1 VELNVIQEIAYR
13 QLLTR
18 AGFKI
23 HAITSVRS
31 YRGSG
36 TGIMGAFE
44 RDGKKLPEVMILE
57 TKTGIAIAGQLH
69 QIVIHDDGTF
79 DLFVAHS
86 DGPH

>member
-1 VELNVIQEIAYR
+1 MELNVIQEIAYR

-23 HAITSVRS
+23 HAITGLRH

-44 RDGKKLPEVMILE
+44 RDGAKVTEVMVLE

-69 QIVIHDDGTF
+69 EIVIRDDGTF

-86 DGPH
+86 DGPR

>member
-1 VELNVIQEIAYR
+1 VEISIVQEIAYR

-23 HAITSVRS
+23 HAITSVHS

-36 TGIMGAFE
+36 TGIMGTFE
-44 RDGKKLPEVMILE
+44 RDGKPCTQVMVLE

-69 QIVIHDDGTF
+69 EIVIRDDGTF
-79 DLFVAHS
+79 DLFVAHA
-86 DGPH
+86 DRPR